1 MNQQSLRSNINSYK
15 NFSNKN
21 NSQNSLMMRK
31 LACEEIPQILDVIYS
46 QFILEFY
53 HGADS
58 QIAHH
63 FKMDQND
70 PKRRHSK
77 ET

>member
-1 MNQQSLRSNINSYK
+1 
-15 NFSNKN
+15 
-21 NSQNSLMMRK
+21 MMRK
-31 LACEEIPQILDVIYS
+31 LACEEISQILDVIYS